1 MEPTQF
7 QTHTNELCSV
17 LSEQPTNSENIFDKI
32 FELLELDSKD
42 DKHLWKDTCYGFCEI
57 TTNNITTTTRPVDL
71 MTQYFYKSSRILIKD
86 DKSYYID
93 NVIPSILLLQLLL
106 RIINRVRD
114 GPYNGEWL
122 ANFGSTA
129 YASDGNGI
137 LSVGMG
143 SNLEYIK
150 YVTTED
156 IPKIEKALKDITDE
170 FDVLGFNYE
179 GNNYTLGQVVGI
191 YCQKLL
197 EYRQKKYRQNGD
209 KSKRPKRSRDTGVG
223 GNTNEYDWRSYIRRA
238 TPDEISIYTT
248 NKNRQDVSPADS
260 AKSKAESKQMF
271 DHLKEQLARI
281 NATNMGS
288 KPSKKPKLTPKC
300 PRGSDC
306 YRKNPEHL
314 REFYHPGRSPPPETK
329 KHWRPG
335 GGSGKSTR
343 TRRRRLSS
351 TTRTRRRLSSTKR
364 TRRRPSTKRST
375 KRR

>member
-1 MEPTQF
+1 MENQQF

-17 LSEQPTNSENIFDKI
+17 LSEKPTNSKKIFDKI
-32 FELLELDSKD
+32 FELLELDSKT
-42 DKHLWKDTCYGFCEI
+42 DKHLWKDTCNGFCKI
-57 TTNNITTTTRPVDL
+57 HNKRPVDL

-86 DKSYYID
+86 DSYYID
-93 NVIPSILLLQLLL
+93 KVIPSILLLQLLL
-106 RIINRVRD
+106 FIIKQVRD

-122 ANFGSTA
+122 GNFGSTA
-129 YASDGNGI
+129 YASDGNSI

-156 IPKIEKALKDITDE
+156 IPEIEKALKYITDE

-238 TPDEISIYTT
+238 TTDEILIYTT

-300 PRGSDC
+300 RYGSAC
-306 YRKNPEHL
+306 YITNPYHL
-314 REFYHPGRSPPPETK
+314 RNYYHPPPETK
-329 KHWRPG
+329 KPWRPG
-335 GGSGKSTR
+335 GGTGKSTR
-343 TRRRRLSS
+343 TK
-351 TTRTRRRLSSTKR
+351 RRRLSSTKR